1 MATMTMKIKM
11 AMMMDQVTMR
21 TYKGETYIADDS
33 VQFLFRECFINLFQN
48 DLQKACQ
55 ERSVGALFKPLL
67 LNYKMKISYD

>member
-1 MATMTMKIKM
+1 MATMKIKVVKM
-11 AMMMDQVTMR
+11 TMMMMDQVMMR

-55 ERSVGALFKPLL
+55 KRRVAAF
-67 LNYKMKISYD
+67 